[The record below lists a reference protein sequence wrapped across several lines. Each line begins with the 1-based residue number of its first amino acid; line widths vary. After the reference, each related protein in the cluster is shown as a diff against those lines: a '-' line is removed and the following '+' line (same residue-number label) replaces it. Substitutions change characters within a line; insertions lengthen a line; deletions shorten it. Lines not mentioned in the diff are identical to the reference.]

1 MVMLMVVIFEDT
13 LLKLVNEIHY
23 VSLPINT
30 AGLEAERFI
39 MKKARQINICA
50 YLVIAV
56 FIICIPVYLPIF
68 GSNREWFFNDL
79 VVEEYFG
86 WCSNIITF
94 IVYSTTP
101 FTIYTSFRLAGF
113 MFYAIV
119 QIYLQVFLINQHIL
133 HICVSRKC
141 QTVKRL
147 STITRFSKSYVF
159 VSSITL
165 LWEGRIKKF
174 LIKKKIHTH
183 IYIYI
188 YIYVW
193 GKILL
198 RRFLARNG
206 TFEENLGISRSS
218 SKFHATER
226 YF

>member
-68 GSNREWFFNDL
+68 GSNRECFFNDL

-174 LIKKKIHTH
+174 LIKKKIHIH

-188 YIYVW
+188 
-193 GKILL
+193 
-198 RRFLARNG
+198 
-206 TFEENLGISRSS
+206 
-218 SKFHATER
+218 
-226 YF
+226 